1 MMCVVIGPSSSGAS
15 APPPGGGGG
24 ARCGSLHLGRNQ
36 LRIVPVHRDCATA
49 QILLQQGPGV
59 AEPEGMSS
67 APSVLLLDDGELDHV
82 HDMLKR
88 LGADYV
94 RFQKREIRRAVEK
107 PRDLLI
113 SSCQRTLEMPRLES
127 TEDAPL
133 DLVWV
138 CVHNQDFLPLRQRL
152 RELGVHFLVHT
163 ALDQES
169 LRLFLLQLL
178 RRDMNRRRQLRLP
191 LGESVQWRA
200 PGSGLEPA
208 KLIEFSSDA
217 CRILSACAA
226 EPETATSIFLPA
238 ALGRAEK
245 LELQGRVVRCSECEP
260 RSGGRAF
267 SIVVQLDD
275 LEPEA
280 RAQVERLVRGEQIGT
295 HVTPLAER
303 LPGDPEPQASEPQV
317 PEVEAA
323 EAQAAELPVRKA
335 QAPEPCEKAHEPPA
349 PTETAE
355 DAERRRGPRWE
366 YAGQVDILDFDDSD
380 TAQTALGR
388 DLSFRGV
395 RIAGHSGMEVGSV
408 VTLAL
413 YGGRREEPVVVEAN
427 VVRDDGEEGMG
438 LTFGSA
444 TASQRRAI
452 EKLIAGLPL
461 VESLSDSDKERD
473 GVVIA
478 RVTSAPQ

>member
-1 MMCVVIGPSSSGAS
+1 
-15 APPPGGGGG
+15 
-24 ARCGSLHLGRNQ
+24 
-36 LRIVPVHRDCATA
+36 
-49 QILLQQGPGV
+49 
-59 AEPEGMSS
+59 MSS

-82 HDMLKR
+82 HRMLKR
-88 LGADYV
+88 IGADYV
-94 RFQKREIRRAVEK
+94 RIQKDEVRGAVEK

-113 SSCQRTLEMPRLES
+113 SSCQRSLDVPRLES
-127 TEDAPL
+127 TEDVPL
-133 DLVWV
+133 DPVWV

-163 ALDQES
+163 ALDEES

-178 RRDMNRRRQLRLP
+178 RRDMDRRGQLRLP
-191 LGESVQWRA
+191 LDDLVQWRA

-226 EPETATSIFLPA
+226 EPETATSILLPA

-260 RSGGRAF
+260 RTGGRAF

-280 RAQVERLVRGEQIGT
+280 RAQVERLVRGQQIGT
-295 HVTPLAER
+295 RVTPLAER
-303 LPGDPEPQASEPQV
+303 LPGDPEPQASEPQAS
-317 PEVEAA
+317 EVAAA
-323 EAQAAELPVRKA
+323 ES
-335 QAPEPCEKAHEPPA
+335 QAPEPQASKTQAPALCEEAQEPLA
-349 PTETAE
+349 LTE
-355 DAERRRGPRWE
+355 DAEVERRRSPRWG

-380 TAQTALGR
+380 AAQTALGR

-395 RIAGHSGMEVGSV
+395 RIVGHSGLEAGSV

-413 YGGRREEPVVVEAN
+413 YGGRREEPVVVEAK

-473 GVVIA
+473 GVVVA